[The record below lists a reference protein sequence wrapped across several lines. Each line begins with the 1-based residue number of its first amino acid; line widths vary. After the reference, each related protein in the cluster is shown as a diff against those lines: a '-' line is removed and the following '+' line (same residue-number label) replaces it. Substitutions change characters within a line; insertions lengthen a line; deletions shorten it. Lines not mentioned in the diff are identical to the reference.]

1 MKLFDYYITPEDV
14 GLRYSERKWL
24 GPEYRNILMAFRN
37 LPTLS
42 YHAPDQREVSIGAQ
56 GRIVTAGYV
65 RHYGKAISVE
75 QWEATCEYYS
85 RHFPKYSAKW
95 EARKGKAV
103 HVMSDF
109 GNELIRW
116 EERDE
121 KGVDL
126 DLVATGPAADTCNP
140 GCDSG
145 DIGLKKH
152 PPQGRKDRAM
162 KILLTNHHL
171 LNLAGS
177 ETFTYT
183 IADFLKRKGHEVV
196 VYSRYVDK
204 MLRFFRSIEV
214 PVATDMEEI
223 RGMKFDVAH
232 VHHNINAIE
241 VRHAFPDLPMVF
253 LSHGVIPFLE
263 QPPVLD
269 LGIARF
275 LAVSEEVRDNL
286 VAKGVDAG
294 EIEIFRN
301 MVDAGRFAPGA
312 RIGEKPSRALVLS
325 YKIDPETES
334 VIREACRRRDIECEF
349 AGGRFGF
356 VEQELLPSHINK
368 ADIVF
373 SLGRGV
379 IETMLCGR
387 VPIVLDRFGG
397 DGMVTPGNLPELMKF
412 NFSGRRYGVRYT
424 VDRLL
429 AEFEKYDSMHGPRLR
444 VEAVKYFGAAGMT
457 DQLIGTYD
465 KVMRTS
471 LPRPAGGCDKVIDGF
486 VESLS
491 DTRRSCELVKQMG
504 MAVLEEEVREKDKVI
519 KTMEQEASKELELTR
534 KVKDSMPVLVA
545 LLKGMERENVS
556 PSLLLKAGE
565 LCFGIG
571 LAENAQGFFEK
582 ALSLEPGNG
591 DALNNLGVLNFHFK
605 RYNRAR
611 VFFERSL
618 ASNPG
623 NRESA
628 ANLANLEYLSKR
640 TTTDET
646 L

>member
-42 YHAPDQREVSIGAQ
+42 YHAPDQREVGIGAQ

-269 LGIARF
+269 LGVARF

-286 VAKGVDAG
+286 VVKGVDAG
-294 EIEIFRN
+294 EIEISGTWWTPGGSPR
-301 MVDAGRFAPGA
+301 APGSA
-312 RIGEKPSRALVLS
+312 ISLPGRWSSATRLIRKRKASSGRRAGDGTSSATWLQ
-325 YKIDPETES
+325 
-334 VIREACRRRDIECEF
+334 
-349 AGGRFGF
+349 GGFHVF
-356 VEQELLPSHINK
+356 VVQELLPSHINK

-397 DGMVTPGNLPELMKF
+397 DGMVMLGNLPELMKF
-412 NFSGRRYGVRYT
+412 NFSGRRHGVRYT

-429 AEFEKYDSMHGPRLR
+429 AEFEKYDGMHGPRLR
-444 VEAVKYFGAAGMT
+444 VEAVKHFGAAGMT
-457 DQLIGTYD
+457 DRLIGTYD

-471 LPRPAGGCDKVIDGF
+471 PPRPAGGCDKVIDAF

-504 MAVLEEEVREKDKVI
+504 MAVLGEEVREKDKVI
-519 KTMEQEASKELELTR
+519 KTMEQEASKELESTR
-534 KVKDSMPVLVA
+534 KVKDSMPGLVA

-556 PSLLLKAGE
+556 PSSSRKAGE

-571 LAENAQGFFEK
+571 LAENAQVFFKK

-591 DALNNLGVLNFHFK
+591 DALNNLGVLNFHLK

-628 ANLANLEYLSKR
+628 ANLARSRTLS
-640 TTTDET
+640 
-646 L
+646 

>member
-1 MKLFDYYITPEDV
+1 
-14 GLRYSERKWL
+14 
-24 GPEYRNILMAFRN
+24 
-37 LPTLS
+37 
-42 YHAPDQREVSIGAQ
+42 
-56 GRIVTAGYV
+56 
-65 RHYGKAISVE
+65 
-75 QWEATCEYYS
+75 
-85 RHFPKYSAKW
+85 
-95 EARKGKAV
+95 
-103 HVMSDF
+103 
-109 GNELIRW
+109 
-116 EERDE
+116 
-121 KGVDL
+121 
-126 DLVATGPAADTCNP
+126 
-140 GCDSG
+140 
-145 DIGLKKH
+145 
-152 PPQGRKDRAM
+152 M

-214 PVATDMEEI
+214 PVVTDTEEI
-223 RGMKFDVAH
+223 KGMKFDVAH
-232 VHHNINAIE
+232 IHHNINAVE
-241 VRHAFPDLPMVF
+241 VRHAFPDLPMIF

-275 LAVSEEVRDNL
+275 LAVSEEVRGNL
-286 VAKGVDAG
+286 VVKGVNAG

-301 MVDAGRFAPGA
+301 MVDAGRFTPGA
-312 RIGEKPSRALVLS
+312 RIGEKPTRALVLS
-325 YKIDPETES
+325 YKIDPETEN
-334 VIREACRRRDIECEF
+334 VIREACGRRDIECEF
-349 AGGRFGF
+349 VGGRFGF

-412 NFSGRRYGVRYT
+412 NFSGRRHGFRYT
-424 VDRLL
+424 VDGLL
-429 AEFEKYDSMHGPRLR
+429 SEFEKYDSMHGPRLR
-444 VEAVKYFGAAGMT
+444 VEAVRHFGAAGMT
-457 DQLIGTYD
+457 DRLIGIYD

-471 LPRPAGGCDKVIDGF
+471 LPRPAGGCDIVVDGF
-486 VESLS
+486 VESIS

-504 MAVLEEEVREKDKVI
+504 MTALEEVVREKDKVI
-519 KTMEQEASKELELTR
+519 KTMELEASKEIELTR
-534 KVKDSMPVLVA
+534 KIKDSMPALVA
-545 LLKGMERENVS
+545 LLKGMERENAS

-571 LAENAQGFFEK
+571 LAENAQVFFEK
-582 ALSLEPGNG
+582 ALSLEPENG
-591 DALNNLGVLNFHFK
+591 DALNNLGVLNFHLK
-605 RYNRAR
+605 RYKCAR
-611 VFFERSL
+611 GFFERSL

-628 ANLANLEYLSKR
+628 ANLASLEYLSKR
-640 TTTDET
+640 IGMDEGP
-646 L
+646 